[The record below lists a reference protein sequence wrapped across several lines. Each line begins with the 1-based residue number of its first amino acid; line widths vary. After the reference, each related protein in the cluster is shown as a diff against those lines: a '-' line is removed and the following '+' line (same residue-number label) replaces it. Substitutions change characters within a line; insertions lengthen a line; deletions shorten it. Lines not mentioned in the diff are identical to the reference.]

1 MATYTGLAPTATAA
15 DPAAQQ
21 SQAAVVTG
29 ITANYKEALHAVD
42 ELRSHVGLSDED
54 ISILARH
61 PDPPSNSLHGTPGG
75 TPEPQD
81 EKSIGKGAA
90 GGAVV
95 GGVGGL
101 ALGVGSLLIPG
112 LGPLIASGLFLG
124 ALSGAATGAA
134 AGGLVGVLKDQGL
147 PEDRAHQYGER
158 LHKGEVIVSA
168 RVRGEQIEPA
178 RQILERYEEL
188 ANRPL

>member
-1 MATYTGLAPTATAA
+1 
-15 DPAAQQ
+15 
-21 SQAAVVTG
+21 
-29 ITANYKEALHAVD
+29 
-42 ELRSHVGLSDED
+42 
-54 ISILARH
+54 
-61 PDPPSNSLHGTPGG
+61 
-75 TPEPQD
+75 
-81 EKSIGKGAA
+81 
-90 GGAVV
+90 
-95 GGVGGL
+95 VGGL

-124 ALSGAATGAA
+124 ALSGAATERPRAA
-134 AGGLVGVLKDQGL
+134 WLACSKDQGL